1 MPARAVQRLQ
11 SAGLAPWGWR
21 LAVAGLIGL
30 VVVVAWRGVA
40 QEMQSSRV
48 QARWLADLAAQL
60 HVSVQPGHSQAIR
73 FPADGP
79 YDLRL
84 GYHGLPAM
92 IERLSA
98 RGFEVQ
104 AQARWSPKLI
114 ELHDRGLF
122 TIYPEKSQA
131 GLQVL
136 DCRGETLSA
145 SLHPR
150 QVYPDIQAVPRVL
163 ADSLLYIE
171 NRELLDPTRVHLN
184 PAIEWDRLGKAV
196 LEQARRTV
204 DPGQSAAGGSTLA
217 TQIEKYRHSPQG
229 RTDSVGEKLRQVAS
243 ASLRAY
249 LHGEHTLA
257 RRQQILLDYLNT
269 VPLAAQVGFG
279 EVHGLGD
286 GLWAWYGRDF
296 DEVNRLLSTL
306 VDGEV
311 SAAPPA
317 ASRARAFREVL
328 LREQALAYKQA
339 LSLIVAQRRPSH
351 YLAERA
357 PGLRELTDSYLRL
370 LARDGVIPMALR
382 DAALPL
388 PLQLLPQQT
397 VPSSG
402 SFVERK
408 AASAARTRLSSLL
421 GVSRSYDLDRL
432 DLVVDSTL
440 DARAQQAVTEAL
452 LRLRT
457 PEGVRSAGL
466 VGHRLLGEGDDP
478 APLRYSF
485 TLFERDGQVSRV
497 RVQTDNFDQP
507 FDLNEGARLDMGSTA
522 KLRTL
527 VSYLEAVA
535 QLHERWAGLDAA
547 ALAAQQPA
555 PGDTLARWVREHLLR
570 TEDRSLEALLEA
582 AMERRYTASPAETFF
597 TGGGLHRFGNFD
609 AEDDHRTMTVR
620 EAFRRSVNLV
630 FIRLMREVVQ
640 HLVHQ
645 QPDFD
650 PRLFDDPAHP
660 ARQRW
665 LERFADQEGRQFI
678 VRFHAA
684 LRERSPEEVERQL
697 VGGRAA
703 TLQRLAALYYG
714 LEPQAGVTGLADFL
728 ARHRGGEVVP
738 PAVLQRLH
746 EQAAP
751 GRLSLSDRA
760 HLAGVHPLELWV
772 AARLRTHPTTSLREL
787 LAAGHA
793 ARLESYDWLF
803 RTRHKAAQ
811 DQRIR
816 QVMEQAAFAE
826 LHRRWRRLGYPFDTL
841 TPSYASALGA
851 SGDRPS
857 ALAEL
862 VGVIAHE
869 GLRLPTVR
877 IEGLQ
882 FGRGTPYE
890 THLARQPVGPER
902 VLPAEVA
909 RVARRALVD
918 VVAQGTARRLLGSV
932 RSADGRAV
940 ELGGKTGTGDHRYT
954 VQGRDG
960 RVLASQVLNRS
971 ASFAFVLGE
980 RHHGVLMVYVAG
992 PDAERYRFTSALPT
1006 QLLKSLLPTLWPWID
1021 GHPCTP
1027 PKRET
1032 PPGDMARSG

>member
-21 LAVAGLIGL
+21 LAVAGLVGL
-30 VVVVAWRGVA
+30 VVVVAWRGVT
-40 QEMQSSRV
+40 QEMQGSRA

-60 HVSVQPGHSQAIR
+60 HVSVQPGRSEAIR

-150 QVYPDIQAVPRVL
+150 QVYPDMQAVPRVL
-163 ADSLLYIE
+163 VDSLLYIE

-196 LEQARRTV
+196 LEQVRRTV

-229 RTDSVGEKLRQVAS
+229 RTDSVGEKLRQMAS

-249 LHGEHTLA
+249 LDGEHTLA
-257 RRQQILLDYLNT
+257 RRRQILLDYLNT

-306 VDGEV
+306 VDGKV
-311 SAAPPA
+311 SPAPSAA
-317 ASRARAFREVL
+317 SQARAFREVL

-357 PGLRELTDSYLRL
+357 PGLRELTDSHLRL
-370 LARDGVIPMALR
+370 LARDGVIPVALR

-388 PLQLLPQQT
+388 PLDLLPQQA
-397 VPSSG
+397 VQSPG

-408 AASAARTRLSSLL
+408 AASAARTRLSGLL

-440 DARAQQAVTEAL
+440 DARAQRSVTEAL
-452 LRLRT
+452 LTLRT

-466 VGHRLLGEGDDP
+466 VGHRLLREGDDP

-485 TLFERDGQVSRV
+485 TLFERDGLVSRL

-527 VSYLEAVA
+527 VSYLEVVA
-535 QLHERWAGLDAA
+535 QLHGRWAGLDTA
-547 ALAAQQPA
+547 ALAALQPA
-555 PGDTLARWVREHLLR
+555 AGDALARWVRDHLLR

-582 AMERRYTASPAETFF
+582 AMDRRYAASPAETFF

-630 FIRLMREVVQ
+630 FIRLMRDVVQ

-650 PRLFDDPAHP
+650 PRLLDDAAHP
-660 ARQRW
+660 ARQRF

-678 VRFHAA
+678 ARFHAA
-684 LRERSPEEVERQL
+684 LRDRPPEEVERQL
-697 VGGRAA
+697 LGDRPASP
-703 TLQRLAALYYG
+703 QRLAALYLG
-714 LEPQAGVTGLADFL
+714 LEPQGGVPGLADFL
-728 ARHRGGEVVP
+728 ARHRGGEAVP

-746 EQAAP
+746 EQTAP
-751 GRLSLSDRA
+751 GRLSLPDRA

-772 AARLRTHPTTSLREL
+772 AARLRAHPAASLREL
-787 LAAGHA
+787 LAASGQ
-793 ARLESYDWLF
+793 ARQEAYDWLF

-851 SGDRPS
+851 SGDRPA

-862 VGVIAHE
+862 MGVIAND

-890 THLARQPVGPER
+890 THLARQPVAPER

-1006 QLLKSLLPTLWPWID
+1006 QLLKSLLPVLWPWID

-1027 PKRET
+1027 PEREM
-1032 PPGDMARSG
+1032 PPGDLARSG